1 MDVECPTTNMTCVL
15 TVLAEVQAVADQL
28 AGAAE
33 TIAMEP
39 ATTVELLLSSH
50 MVDLA
55 RFLQATIDTYE
66 EKHGATDAS
75 FKVRA
80 ARKLRLA
87 LKR

>member
-39 ATTVELLLSSH
+39 ATTVELRLSSH

-55 RFLQATIDTYE
+55 RFLQGTIDTYE

>member
-1 MDVECPTTNMTCVL
+1 MEVECPTTNMTCVL
-15 TVLAEVQAVADQL
+15 TVLAEVQAVTDQI
-28 AGAAE
+28 AGVAE
-33 TIAMEP
+33 TIAIEP
-39 ATTVELLLSSH
+39 ATTIELRTSEH
-50 MVDLA
+50 MVQLA
-55 RFLQATIDTYE
+55 RFLQATIDAYE

>member
-15 TVLAEVQAVADQL
+15 TVLAEVQAVSDQL
-28 AGAAE
+28 VGEGEHMHAV
-33 TIAMEP
+33 P
-39 ATTVELLLSSH
+39 ATNVELTMANNMLQ
-50 MVDLA
+50 LA

-87 LKR
+87 LKS

>member
-39 ATTVELLLSSH
+39 ATTVELRLSSH

-66 EKHGATDAS
+66 EKHGAMDAS

>member
-1 MDVECPTTNMTCVL
+1 MTDECPTTNMTCVL
-15 TVLAEVQAVADQL
+15 TMLAEVQAVADQL
-28 AGAAE
+28 AGTAEAASQ
-33 TIAMEP
+33 EP
-39 ATTVELLLSSH
+39 VTDAELRLTSH

-87 LKR
+87 LR

>member
-1 MDVECPTTNMTCVL
+1 MDVLCPTTNMTCVL
-15 TVLAEVQAVADQL
+15 TVLAEVQAVVDQL

-33 TIAMEP
+33 TIAVEP
-39 ATTVELLLSSH
+39 GTKVELLLSSH
-50 MVDLA
+50 MVELA

-80 ARKLRLA
+80 ARKLRMA

>member
-15 TVLAEVQAVADQL
+15 TVLAEVQAVTDQL
-28 AGAAE
+28 AGVAE
-33 TIAMEP
+33 TLVMEP
-39 ATTVELLLSSH
+39 ATSVELRMSSH
-50 MVDLA
+50 MTELA

-66 EKHGATDAS
+66 EKHGATNAS

>member
-1 MDVECPTTNMTCVL
+1 MEVECPTTGMTCVL
-15 TVLAEVQAVADQL
+15 TLLAEVQAVTDQL
-28 AGAAE
+28 AGVAE
-33 TIAMEP
+33 TLVMEP
-39 ATTVELLLSSH
+39 ANSVELRMSNH
-50 MVDLA
+50 MVELA

-66 EKHGATDAS
+66 EKHGPTDAS

>member
-39 ATTVELLLSSH
+39 ATTVELRLSSH

-66 EKHGATDAS
+66 EKHGATDAT